1 MGSCITVHLAAIHHS
16 HQSSQ
21 LLRSDNM
28 EAFKGKFE
36 RTSAEK
42 YEEMLKELEVNFLLR
57 KAATVSTPV
66 CDIFEEGDGWNIKTS
81 TTLKTMELKFKLGE
95 PFDETTPDGREVTA
109 VCSLEGG
116 KIVSVQKAKKEGQ
129 KSTRSTREMNGS
141 DELIYTMTID
151 GSDIVCVQK
160 FKRIG

>member
-1 MGSCITVHLAAIHHS
+1 MGSRKQVTSEITTNKM
-16 HQSSQ
+16 
-21 LLRSDNM
+21 D
-28 EAFKGKFE
+28 AFKGKYN
-36 RTSAEK
+36 RTSAEN
-42 YEEMLKELEVNFLLR
+42 YEELLKVLDVSFLLR

-66 CDIFEEGDGWNIKTS
+66 CEIFEDGGVWNIKTS

-109 VCSLEGG
+109 VCTLEGG

-129 KSTRSTREMNGS
+129 KSTKSTREMNGA

-160 FKRIG
+160 FKRI